1 MRFRR
6 TELQRLDRVDVAI
19 LRWFLQGHQTAPF
32 RPEVRPNISMLS
44 KRLGVSGETVR
55 NRMRRMF
62 ATGVLNGMVGQPN
75 PEVLGLQVAAFG
87 VQVPPETPRLKVARS
102 LALVEGMQI
111 VATHL
116 DGMIGMVFFHEGGE
130 SLERKLKLV
139 KEISGAT
146 ETTFTEVLFPPCDL
160 ELKTADWEIL
170 AALRPD
176 ASQSYQELAKKTGLS
191 ARTVKRRLDRMV
203 LGRAVFTMALHDTR
217 AVSGGLE
224 ANVVVQYEPGADR
237 SAADGA
243 IVKAL
248 EDNLFYAGVWARY
261 SVYAINVP
269 NLVAAEEAERKLKRI
284 RGVKDAKASIIEE
297 RLELYGSLDQVISS
311 KLGSSGSGRRAAR
324 GVAAVR
330 KARKRPR

>member
-1 MRFRR
+1 M
-6 TELQRLDRVDVAI
+6 DRVDVAI

-32 RPEVRPNISMLS
+32 RPEVRPNISILS
-44 KRLGVSGETVR
+44 KRLGVSAETVR
-55 NRMRRMF
+55 NRMRRLF
-62 ATGVLNGMVGQPN
+62 ETGVLNGVVGQPN
-75 PEVLGLQVAAFG
+75 PEVLGLQIAALG
-87 VQVPPETPRLKVARS
+87 IQVPPETSRHKLARS

-116 DGMIGMVFFHEGGE
+116 DGMIGLVFFHEGGA

-139 KEISGAT
+139 KTMSGAT
-146 ETTFTEVLFPPCDL
+146 EAMFTEVVFPPCDL
-160 ELKTADWEIL
+160 ELKRADWEIL

-176 ASQSYQELAKKTGLS
+176 ASQSYHELAKKTRLS

-203 LGRAVFTMALHDTR
+203 SGMALFTMALHETR
-217 AVSGGLE
+217 AVSGSLE

-243 IVKAL
+243 IMKVL

-261 SVYAINVP
+261 SVYAISIP
-269 NLVAAEEAERKLKRI
+269 NLVAAEEAERKLMQI

-297 RLELYGSLDQVISS
+297 RLELYDSLDQVISS
-311 KLGSSGSGRRAAR
+311 KLRGPGSESRPPAR
-324 GVAAVR
+324 SVAVVQR
-330 KARKRPR
+330 ARKRPR